1 MAHFAIVN
9 KNTKEVIRVDV
20 VDNSKLLDENG
31 VEQES
36 NGIAHLQKVY
46 GYVSG
51 FNLSEVEF
59 IQTSYN
65 GTLRKNYASIGDT
78 FDSEK
83 NAFIKPKPTSPMV
96 VKNEDSS
103 FTNLEGEWILSED
116 CKWQFVESKN

>member
-1 MAHFAIVN
+1 MAHFAVVN

-20 VDNSKLLDENG
+20 VDNAKLLDENG
-31 VEQES
+31 VEQEA

-46 GYVSG
+46 GYVIG

-65 GTLRKNYASIGDT
+65 GTFRKNYAAIGDT

-96 VKNEDSS
+96 VKNEDLS
-103 FTNLEGEWILSED
+103 FTYLEGEWILSQD
-116 CKWQFVESKN
+116 CKWEFIES